1 MEFPFKSG
9 ILRAQGKYE
18 ESYNIALEGLQL
30 LESVP
35 AGIISACFYYYVA
48 ILQKHILQQ
57 RGEAGRSS
65 WIKKAAL
72 DNFIKA
78 LQHSQASSV
87 EQEFSATIADLRQRI
102 HVLRAITI
110 LGDFVNGKDF
120 RAATPSDIKAAET
133 DLIAYH
139 CMVIDGHIATNY
151 HRICYLFAMSDFH
164 VCQWG
169 QQQNTKEERS
179 SEIETPDLL
188 NGAFNLA
195 TEAKAL
201 SMKFHFQELTNYAN
215 KRLAVITE
223 IIIKHKVSSLGPRCK
238 NAWSTVAAI

>member
-35 AGIISACFYYYVA
+35 AGIITACFYYYVA

-120 RAATPSDIKAAET
+120 RAATPSDINAAVT
-133 DLIAYH
+133 DLIAYERLVLQRH
-139 CMVIDGHIATNY
+139 TPTNY
-151 HRICYLFAMSDFH
+151 HNICYLFAQSDLR

-169 QQQNTKEERS
+169 QQQNPIVEEES
-179 SEIETPDLL
+179 PNLL
-188 NGAFNLA
+188 DEAFDFA
-195 TEAKAL
+195 SEAKKR
-201 SMKFHFQELTNYAN
+201 STEFQFQELINYSD
-215 KRLAVITE
+215 KRLAVITQIRNNE
-223 IIIKHKVSSLGPRCK
+223 TSSLLPQ
-238 NAWSTVAAI
+238 